1 MRRFIL
7 TCSNARVGVNTKSRI
22 QTDQESL
29 GSSHTKNY
37 TITDLHLHLNTHAQ
51 YFLPSHA
58 MHTVF
63 SVFLLTPVLILV
75 SCTFCYSFPRRSPR
89 CLRKALNHWIPGNTV
104 SCQLGSCCLWTS
116 CPIFSSWLISSFAIP
131 FLFFL
136 FFSSFQWFHGQA
148 ATEGPWRL
156 QRLRKTRRLR
166 GGEFCWLSWQL
177 WCCWAY
183 WSPQDTSVSHCAL
196 TVNFL
201 LQCHT
206 HAPQDIL
213 YHVSIQ
219 DKHVIQ
225 KGGTFMEGIF
235 QAICRSNPHCS
246 LPVQCATPFP
256 PQSRS

>member
-37 TITDLHLHLNTHAQ
+37 TITDLHLHLNTHAK

-116 CPIFSSWLISSFAIP
+116 CPIFFLLTNFLHCNSFS
-131 FLFFL
+131 FFSFFL
-136 FFSSFQWFHGQA
+136 IVPVVPRPGRHRRPMTA
-148 ATEGPWRL
+148 P
-156 QRLRKTRRLR
+156 KTQKDKASKRRRVL
-166 GGEFCWLSWQL
+166 
-177 WCCWAY
+177 
-183 WSPQDTSVSHCAL
+183 L
-196 TVNFL
+196 TVLTVVVL
-201 LQCHT
+201 LG
-206 HAPQDIL
+206 IL
-213 YHVSIQ
+213 VTAGYFS
-219 DKHVIQ
+219 
-225 KGGTFMEGIF
+225 E
-235 QAICRSNPHCS
+235 S
-246 LPVQCATPFP
+246 LCFDCKFP
-256 PQSRS
+256 PTVSYARTTRYLVSCFNTRQTCYSKRWHIHGRNLPRNLPL